1 MSKKA
6 NPAAVGAF
14 TFGALALMIFIILLF
29 GSDQLMKKS
38 VDCVLYFNGSLAGLD
53 VGAPVVFRG
62 VKIGA
67 VKDIKLVYD
76 RKQDDFKI
84 PVIIEV
90 YKGSATQVNGEPIVH
105 AEHIQ
110 ELIDKGMRAKLV
122 SQSLLTGKLNVCLD
136 FNTNAPVT
144 LVSDSTG
151 LSQIPTLPTTLEAL
165 ANKIAELPLEDIVN
179 DLSKSMSAISTIL
192 NATETRDLV
201 KNMNNTTMKANE
213 SLNSVTETLKR
224 IEELMDANSALRYDI
239 VQAIK
244 AAKEAANNVSELT
257 SAIERQPESIIRGR
271 TQKEKYK

>member
-6 NPAAVGAF
+6 NPALVGAF
-14 TFGALALMIFIILLF
+14 TFGAMTIFVIILLMF
-29 GSDQLMKKS
+29 GSDRLMKKS
-38 VDCVLYFNGSLAGLD
+38 VDCVLYFSGSLAGLD

-105 AEHIQ
+105 ADHIQ
-110 ELIDKGMRAKLV
+110 ELIGKGMRAKLV
-122 SQSLLTGKLNVCLD
+122 SQSLLTGKLNICLD
-136 FNTNAPVT
+136 FNTNAPVVLT
-144 LVSDSTG
+144 SDSTG
-151 LSQIPTLPTTLEAL
+151 LPQIPTLPTTLEAL
-165 ANKIAELPLEDIVN
+165 ANKLAELPLEDIVN
-179 DLSKSMSAISTIL
+179 DLSKSMSAVSEIL
-192 NATETRDLV
+192 NSKDTRELV
-201 KNMNNTTMKANE
+201 KNMNSTTMKANE
-213 SLNSVTETLKR
+213 SLTSATETLQR
-224 IEELMDANSALRYDI
+224 IEELMDANSALRHDI

-244 AAKEAANNVSELT
+244 AAKEAADNVSELT
-257 SAIERQPESIIRGR
+257 AAIERQPESIIRGR